1 MNHLSRLII
10 CLCILLIILGY
21 QIVSFA
27 EPFDSNPLGAVK
39 TDSSASNASDA
50 TDASEA
56 NMNYTSLLLFLKNH
70 PDKSVK
76 FITDIKNKFFDDSC
90 SVKNINFDTITQLNG
105 NTF

>member
-10 CLCILLIILGY
+10 CLCILLVIIY
-21 QIVSFA
+21 QIVNLTI
-27 EPFDSNPLGAVK
+27 EPFDSNPLGAVDK
-39 TDSSASNASDA
+39 TDSDASD
-50 TDASEA
+50 A
-56 NMNYTSLLLFLKNH
+56 NMNYTSLLLFLKKN

-90 SVKNINFDTITQLNG
+90 TVKNINFDKITELNG

>member
-1 MNHLSRLII
+1 MNHLSRLIV
-10 CLCILLIILGY
+10 CLCILLAIMYKIIM
-21 QIVSFA
+21 I

-39 TDSSASNASDA
+39 TDSDASD
-50 TDASEA
+50 A
-56 NMNYTSLLLFLKNH
+56 NMNYTSLLLFLKKN

-90 SVKNINFDTITQLNG
+90 TVKNINFDTITKLNG

>member
-10 CLCILLIILGY
+10 CLCILLAIMYKILLT
-21 QIVSFA
+21 I
-27 EPFDSNPLGAVK
+27 EPFDSNPLGAVVK
-39 TDSSASNASDA
+39 TDSDASD
-50 TDASEA
+50 A

-90 SVKNINFDTITQLNG
+90 TVKNINFDTITKLNG

>member
-1 MNHLSRLII
+1 
-10 CLCILLIILGY
+10 LGY

-39 TDSSASNASDA
+39 TDSDASDA
-50 TDASEA
+50 SDA

-105 NTF
+105 NIF

>member
-27 EPFDSNPLGAVK
+27 EPFDSNPLGAVVK
-39 TDSSASNASDA
+39 TDSNASDA
-50 TDASEA
+50 TEA

-76 FITDIKNKFFDDSC
+76 FITDIKNKFFDESC
-90 SVKNINFDTITQLNG
+90 TVKNINFDTITQLNG
-105 NTF
+105 NIF

>member
-10 CLCILLIILGY
+10 CLCILLIIIY

-39 TDSSASNASDA
+39 TDSSASDTA
-50 TDASEA
+50 EA
-56 NMNYTSLLLFLKNH
+56 NLNYTSLLLFLKNH

-76 FITDIKNKFFDDSC
+76 FITDIKNKFFDESC
-90 SVKNINFDTITQLNG
+90 TVKNINFDTITQLNG
-105 NTF
+105 NIF

>member
-10 CLCILLIILGY
+10 CLCILLIIIY

-39 TDSSASNASDA
+39 TDSSASDVA
-50 TDASEA
+50 EA
-56 NMNYTSLLLFLKNH
+56 NLNYTSLLLFLKNH

-76 FITDIKNKFFDDSC
+76 FITDIKNKFFNESC
-90 SVKNINFDTITQLNG
+90 TVKNINFDTITQLNG
-105 NTF
+105 NIF

>member
-27 EPFDSNPLGAVK
+27 EPFDSNPLGAVVK
-39 TDSSASNASDA
+39 TDSSASDA
-50 TDASEA
+50 AEA

-76 FITDIKNKFFDDSC
+76 FITDIKNKFFDESC
-90 SVKNINFDTITQLNG
+90 TVKNINFDTITQLNG
-105 NTF
+105 NIF